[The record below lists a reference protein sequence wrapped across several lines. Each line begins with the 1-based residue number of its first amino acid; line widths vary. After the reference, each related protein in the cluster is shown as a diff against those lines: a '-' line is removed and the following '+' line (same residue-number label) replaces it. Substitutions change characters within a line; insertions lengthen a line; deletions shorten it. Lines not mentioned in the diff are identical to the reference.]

1 MNLIVALF
9 VLLNPGGNEPLN
21 ADSRYD
27 LSKAQSIPTTNA
39 GFTLCDKNDN
49 TLTITNQI
57 AIGFVISKG
66 I

>member
-1 MNLIVALF
+1 MNLIVVLF

-27 LSKAQSIPTTNA
+27 LSKAQLISTTNA
-39 GFTLCDKNDN
+39 GFTLSDENNN
-49 TLTITNQI
+49 TLTKTNQI